1 MVGPSLL
8 FQKKKKNCIDFFFQ
22 YMLNFDRVVD
32 LVS

>member
-8 FQKKKKNCIDFFFQ
+8 FQKKKNCIDFFFQ